1 MNNADNV
8 ELQGPTSIFRE
19 VLVAVQ
25 NSSPVELD
33 VTTFALTNGY
43 WDPNAPNGVPAQGAA
58 ITPGQTATWGNYTS
72 TAFTTVAGT
81 MTINSTGTGTVV
93 LNWSWA
99 YGGTPTATATI
110 TVPGIKA
117 AVSLANTGSNTITA
131 TYSISAS

>member
-1 MNNADNV
+1 MSNADNL
-8 ELQGPTSIFRE
+8 ELQAPTAVARE

-25 NSSPVELD
+25 NSSGLELD

-43 WDPNAPNGVPAQGAA
+43 WDPSAPNGVPTQGAA

-72 TAFTTVAGT
+72 TPFTGVTGT
-81 MTINSTGTGTVV
+81 MTINSTGVGTVI

-110 TVPGIKA
+110 TVAGIKA
-117 AVSLANTGSNTITA
+117 VVSLANTGSSTVTA